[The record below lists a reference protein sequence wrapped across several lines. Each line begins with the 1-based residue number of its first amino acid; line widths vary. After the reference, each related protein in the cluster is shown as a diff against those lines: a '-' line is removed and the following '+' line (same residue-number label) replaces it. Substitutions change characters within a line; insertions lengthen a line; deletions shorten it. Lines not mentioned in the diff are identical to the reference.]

1 MHLAISESPSADSFP
16 NSKTGRSTSALPWL
30 CLAISLFAASGAVFA
45 LWLRT
50 QWVGQPDP
58 RNWFNVFSVLFSRNE
73 PAGLGLVLAFAAL
86 TALWLS
92 RGAYVASR
100 QIQLRPKFTTILIA
114 IAACA
119 LAGVGYFVVFHQY
132 ALSADENMANFQARI
147 FLSGKL
153 RAVVPAFWQPMVHLI
168 MPTHGSYFPALQ
180 SWNSSYLPV
189 YAAFRALFMSV
200 NLEGLLNPIFAGIS
214 VLTIAAVTHR
224 IWPNDPWKPLIAA
237 ALLASSS
244 QFLLTSMTAYAMPA
258 HLALNLIWLWLYFD
272 PTKRRFW
279 LAPFLGVAALGLHQ
293 PFFHA
298 LFVAPFLARLVRD
311 RRWKASFIFA
321 LVYAFG
327 IIGWLLWWRHFM
339 SDFSAAG
346 SASAFGL
353 HRSTWMIQCI
363 YLFLLI
369 GWTAF
374 PVPLLASLG
383 FARIRKLSPF
393 LQDAALSC
401 CLTFGF
407 YVFVRL
413 DQAHG
418 WGDRYFHGTLGCLI
432 LVASAG
438 WDSLC
443 QRIGKQAA
451 STFVATG
458 VIASLFVQFPL
469 RCFQAERF
477 VYPYAHAAEQL
488 HDPKFDLA
496 GFNPLHAWY
505 SADLIRNDPFLGE
518 SPIVISFLGMTEAQA
533 MLLQKTF
540 SRKRVFSEED
550 LKRIGLA
557 TKGPP

>member
-1 MHLAISESPSADSFP
+1 MHLAISESSSVDSFP
-16 NSKTGRSTSALPWL
+16 NSKIGRYARALPWL
-30 CLAISLFAASGAVFA
+30 SLAISLFAAGGVVFA

-73 PAGLGLVLAFAAL
+73 PAGLGLVVAFAGL

-92 RGAYVASR
+92 RGARVVPR
-100 QIQLRPKFTTILIA
+100 KIQLRPESATILIA

-119 LAGVGYFVVFHQY
+119 LAGAGYFVVFQQY
-132 ALSADENMANFQARI
+132 ALTADENMADFQARI

-214 VLTIAAVTHR
+214 VLTIAAVTHKF
-224 IWPNDPWKPLIAA
+224 WPTDPWKPLIAA

-244 QFLLTSMTAYAMPA
+244 QFLLTSMTGYAMPA

-279 LAPFLGVAALGLHQ
+279 LAPFVGVAALGLHQ

-321 LVYAFG
+321 LVYAVG
-327 IIGWLLWWRHFM
+327 IIGWLQWWRHFLPN
-339 SDFSAAG
+339 FTGAG
-346 SASAFGL
+346 SSGTFSFQ
-353 HRSTWMIQCI
+353 RSTWITQSI
-363 YLFLLI
+363 YLCLLI

-383 FARIRKLSPF
+383 FARIRKLPPF

-432 LVASAG
+432 LVAIAG

-451 STFVATG
+451 GTFVVTG
-458 VIASLFVQFPL
+458 VIASLLVQFPL

-477 VYPYAHAAEQL
+477 VYPYAHAAEQF

-505 SADLIRNDPFLGE
+505 SADLIRNDPFLEQG
-518 SPIVISFLGMTEAQA
+518 PIVISFLGMTETQA
-533 MLLQKTF
+533 RLLQKSF
-540 SRKRVFSEED
+540 PRKRLFREED
-550 LKRIGLA
+550 LKRMGLA
-557 TKGPP
+557 TKIDP